1 MLTVKN
7 LHKNTMIFKRKKLLR
22 SAYSTFYEDMSKA
35 CDTYFKGS
43 GLEIELGSGVGYFK
57 TIRNQ
62 IITSDIREG
71 FTYDMSLDA
80 TNMALENNSV
90 KCFFAINVFH
100 HLSKPTK
107 FFNELIR
114 VLKKGGGCI
123 LIEPHNGLISK
134 FIAKNV
140 HKEEYFDTKEVNWD
154 KKETEIISIGHRNVQ
169 GMFYDKKKDLLILV
183 EHGPQGGD
191 EINLNLNPNS
201 KKIKNYGWPIASY
214 GEHYGGRTEK
224 NKNKYIKAPLLKS
237 HEQYG
242 FIEPSKFFVPSIAP
256 SDIIFIPKKFD
267 NKSNNSIYVLNGIRY
282 ILSGGLNFKQLF
294 PTSLIFILFFLEKIF
309 SPLS

>member
-1 MLTVKN
+1 MRNLLQYFFYNKQVSVLDVNSKELTQKHYDI
-7 LHKNTMIFKRKKLLR
+7 LKEKKLLR

-114 VLKKGGGCI
+114 VLKK
-123 LIEPHNGLISK
+123 
-134 FIAKNV
+134 
-140 HKEEYFDTKEVNWD
+140 EEDAF
-154 KKETEIISIGHRNVQ
+154 
-169 GMFYDKKKDLLILV
+169 
-183 EHGPQGGD
+183 
-191 EINLNLNPNS
+191 
-201 KKIKNYGWPIASY
+201 
-214 GEHYGGRTEK
+214 
-224 NKNKYIKAPLLKS
+224 
-237 HEQYG
+237 
-242 FIEPSKFFVPSIAP
+242 
-256 SDIIFIPKKFD
+256 
-267 NKSNNSIYVLNGIRY
+267 
-282 ILSGGLNFKQLF
+282 
-294 PTSLIFILFFLEKIF
+294 
-309 SPLS
+309 